1 MLDKEAIRELSQ
13 AEAITNAAAAIDSGF
28 GQSGDHGLAAL
39 PEEFKLHD
47 LEPFMP
53 NRRRQ
58 RGIMTTRSIDNFAE
72 YTKKYGEDGAAVFI
86 DTDSMKATAVL
97 NLGTTAHPGHADHR
111 AILEMKP
118 TAAYQALR
126 AITNGVGISQ
136 NSVAEFLEDWATQI
150 VCRHGDEIVT
160 TSKAIAAIRNIT
172 IEGLRKVN
180 TTEAQ
185 LSASRSTFESVA
197 ASSTEQI
204 PTLIEFTCFPY
215 AGGLGPAVFNVRLA
229 ILTTNDKPSIT
240 MRIAKL
246 EEHQE
251 RMGRELA
258 NLLKEAMG
266 GDQIPLI
273 LGAYSKG

>member
-58 RGIMTTRSIDNFAE
+58 RGSMTTRSIDNFAE
-72 YTKKYGEDGAAVFI
+72 YTNKYGEEGAAVFI

-97 NLGTTAHPGHADHR
+97 NLGTTEHPGHADHR

-126 AITNGVGISQ
+126 TATNGMPISQ
-136 NSVAEFLEDWATQI
+136 GPVAEFLEDWAHCI
-150 VCRHGDEIVT
+150 ICRHDGELIET
-160 TSKAIAAIRNIT
+160 PKAIAALRNIT
-172 IEGLRKVN
+172 IEALRKVN

-204 PTLIEFTCFPY
+204 PTLIEFACVPY
-215 AGGLGPAVFNVRLA
+215 AGLATATFNVRLT

-258 NLLKEAMG
+258 SLIKEAMG